1 MANNKTSNNMDKDL
15 KFITNYAWKKFAE
28 TGDINCYGM
37 IVGAREAQKSRVA
50 NRSNQPQM

>member
-37 IVGAREAQKSRVA
+37 ITGAREVQKQRDMDK
-50 NRSNQPQM
+50 NNQMGL